1 MSLTTNHH
9 HHRTEHSCLP
19 AICPGQC
26 PCNKINSDRPFN
38 IFHFSFFCKFS
49 FVLICAPA
57 TRSLRQLFIC
67 HLSWSGPYN
76 KVLVPATWSWSL
88 QQGHLMQF
96 VICLVRCPC
105 NKVISSSLSF
115 LLISVICHLQV
126 VKYPGPLK
134 QLLKEKSISEETIIE
149 EFFSQSCEVHPVVV
163 LHPIMQSG
171 GRGGK
176 PGDCQLVALC

>member
-1 MSLTTNHH
+1 
-9 HHRTEHSCLP
+9 
-19 AICPGQC
+19 
-26 PCNKINSDRPFN
+26 
-38 IFHFSFFCKFS
+38 
-49 FVLICAPA
+49 
-57 TRSLRQLFIC
+57 
-67 HLSWSGPYN
+67 
-76 KVLVPATWSWSL
+76 
-88 QQGHLMQF
+88 MQF

-134 QLLKEKSISEETIIE
+134 RLLKEKSMSEETIIKE
-149 EFFSQSCEVHPVVV
+149 FSQSCEVHPVVV

-171 GRGGK
+171 RRGGK